1 MRRLVLAAL
10 LLVLA
15 GCKDEPAPRP
25 VFSWESDRD
34 AADSVWHS
42 KLPIKNDCQPNTICF
57 VGGDSTAES
66 LRVSHS
72 GQRIDLYAPD
82 WRCDPA
88 KPGQRVTCRRGL
100 YRQAVERQRKIR
112 ALTDRSNPADYH
124 EVAAQLRLACAVLQE
139 HHLAVTEEQ

>member
-42 KLPIKNDCQPNTICF
+42 KLPIKND
-57 VGGDSTAES
+57 
-66 LRVSHS
+66 
-72 GQRIDLYAPD
+72 
-82 WRCDPA
+82 
-88 KPGQRVTCRRGL
+88 
-100 YRQAVERQRKIR
+100 
-112 ALTDRSNPADYH
+112 
-124 EVAAQLRLACAVLQE
+124 
-139 HHLAVTEEQ
+139 